1 MKRDLCSKAVLTL
14 RMQFCTMNEVPIVP
28 RYYADWE
35 TGHERYVRMRLELAK
50 RVLADRAKEAADDR
64 RLCQAVLDKI
74 DEIFL
79 AEG

>member
-1 MKRDLCSKAVLTL
+1 MKRDVCSKAVLTL
-14 RMQFCTMNEVPIVP
+14 RMQLCTMNEVPIVP

-35 TGHERYVRMRLELAK
+35 TGHQRYVRMRHELAQ
-50 RVLADRAKEAADDR
+50 RVLEGRAAAAAKDR